1 MLTMAACRVQ
11 PFDVSSILTL
21 ASGALCP
28 PEEVSGLVYAYTT
41 AIGRHIRGAQVYVT
55 ADWYSCTHEAVKGGS
70 MAYCETPVAVMTGR
84 LLIDE
89 QVTGFLGQKG
99 VENIASIMHVF
110 RMYGMVV
117 V

>member
-1 MLTMAACRVQ
+1 
-11 PFDVSSILTL
+11 
-21 ASGALCP
+21 
-28 PEEVSGLVYAYTT
+28 
-41 AIGRHIRGAQVYVT
+41 
-55 ADWYSCTHEAVKGGS
+55 